1 MRLKIAEPCTLKRLN
16 RPPSSNAFTTCMCDV
31 RVFFERKIW
40 LSPVFDANDPC
51 RLKLVPWIFPCSSM
65 SATPF
70 RQFSVLRR
78 VGWSISEEGIA
89 ANKSAAKRKSEEEL
103 ARRIDLKP

>member
-1 MRLKIAEPCTLKRLN
+1 M
-16 RPPSSNAFTTCMCDV
+16 
-31 RVFFERKIW
+31 VFFERKIW

-78 VGWSISEEGIA
+78 VGCSMSEEFRELPLL
-89 ANKSAAKRKSEEEL
+89 NLSSSQQFRQSENEEEF
-103 ARRIDLKP
+103 ARRDRARRQTAA